1 MKFQRYLDQLGLFS
15 PTIQAFASKMIS
27 KLTWPPAYAFVGEP
41 SVMTTYDSARCNV
54 WCKEQL
60 QGQFINFCSSDF
72 WFELENDALMFKLA
86 WGEFEAVD
94 ILKE

>member
-1 MKFQRYLDQLGLFS
+1 MERLELFS
-15 PTIQAFASKMIS
+15 SPILSFASIMVSKM
-27 KLTWPPAYAFVGEP
+27 TWSPSYAFIGEP
-41 SVMTTYDSARCNV
+41 SSMTTYDSARCNV

-94 ILKE
+94 ILEK